1 MAHALSVLL
10 HVGAISAMTYGY
22 NSLHGLGLSSWIAT
36 QYGGHFQYLT
46 IQGLAVAWLTMA
58 VGLLEDFVPS
68 IKGIRAIKRTLF
80 IAAMP
85 IATVVSSIYWTLLLT
100 FPHLILQ
107 ALPES
112 PDSPMVLPLRVD
124 LSLHA
129 VPAISLLLDFM
140 VFERKY
146 GRSASLSAVP
156 ITVFCTVWYGWWVEL
171 CASKNGTFPYPFL
184 TLNPLETRIGIY
196 AGACIVA
203 CISFYGLNAL
213 HPKSR

>member
-1 MAHALSVLL
+1 MVQASSVLL

-22 NSLHGLGLSSWIAT
+22 NSLHHLAVNSWITA

-58 VGLLEDFVPS
+58 VGLVEDFFPS
-68 IKGIRAIKRTLF
+68 INGIRATKRMLF

-85 IATVVSSIYWTLLLT
+85 IATVVSLIYWTLLLA

-112 PDSPMVLPLRVD
+112 PDSPMLLPLKVD
-124 LSLHA
+124 LCLHA
-129 VPAISLLLDFM
+129 VPAIGLLVDFM
-140 VFERKY
+140 IFEHKY
-146 GRSASLSAVP
+146 EKQASLNVVP
-156 ITVFCTVWYGWWVEL
+156 ITSLCTVWYGWWVEL
-171 CASKNGTFPYPFL
+171 CASKNGNFPYPFL

-196 AGACIVA
+196 VGACIVA
-203 CISFYGLNAL
+203 CLSFYGLNAL

>member
-10 HVGAISAMTYGY
+10 HVGAISAMTYG
-22 NSLHGLGLSSWIAT
+22 LHGLGLSSWIAT

-46 IQGLAVAWLTMA
+46 IQGR
-58 VGLLEDFVPS
+58 
-68 IKGIRAIKRTLF
+68 IRAIKRTLF